1 MGDTDKQDKMQALV
15 LLSLVTIATCYL
27 EYAPY
32 DVVKE
37 YEGWEVRSY
46 PPTRWVSTLATDV
59 MPHDGEE
66 HRKAFY
72 RLFHGIDGSND
83 ADSKIPM
90 TAPVSMRIVPGEG
103 PNCESNFTMSF
114 YIPSDLQGAPPQ
126 PTGEGVFI
134 EEREEMKVVARRFG
148 GFPTDITYSSEA
160 ATLYGLAM
168 EQGMMVK
175 DIPL

>member
-1 MGDTDKQDKMQALV
+1 MQALV
-15 LLSLVTIATCYL
+15 LLSLVTLATCYL

-59 MPHDGEE
+59 LPHDGEE

-72 RLFHGIDGSND
+72 RLFHYIDGGNE
-83 ADSKIPM
+83 AGTKIPM
-90 TAPVSMRIVPGEG
+90 TAPVSMRIIPGEG

-114 YIPSDLQGAPPQ
+114 YIPSDLQENAPT
-126 PTGEGVFI
+126 PTDPLVYI
-134 EEREEMKVVARRFG
+134 EERP
-148 GFPTDITYSSEA
+148 GFEI
-160 ATLYGLAM
+160 
-168 EQGMMVK
+168 V
-175 DIPL
+175 